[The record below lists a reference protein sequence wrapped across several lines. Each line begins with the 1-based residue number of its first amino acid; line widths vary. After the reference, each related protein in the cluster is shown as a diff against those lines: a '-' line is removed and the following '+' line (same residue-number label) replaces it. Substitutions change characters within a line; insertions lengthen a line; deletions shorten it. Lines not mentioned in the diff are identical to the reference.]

1 MHILGSDKP
10 EAHHG
15 IVTFTIDGV
24 HPHDI
29 AAIFDAYDVDVRAG
43 HHCAQP
49 LMKFL
54 GTPSTTR
61 ASLGLY
67 NTEEDVYR
75 FVEVLKKIR
84 GEMGYGD

>member
-1 MHILGSDKP
+1 
-10 EAHHG
+10 
-15 IVTFTIDGV
+15 
-24 HPHDI
+24 
-29 AAIFDAYDVDVRAG
+29 
-43 HHCAQP
+43 
-49 LMKFL
+49 MKFL